1 MPKLNRSS
9 TKKALTLNRKVT
21 KFNAHNEAVKFDQRL
36 KQNPLFTPS
45 NPAMLSPTNPA
56 FIASMLRGGR

>member
-1 MPKLNRSS
+1 MSKLNRSS
-9 TKKALTLNRKVT
+9 AKKALTLNRKVV
-21 KFNAHNEAVKFDQRL
+21 KFTAHNEAVKFDQRL

-45 NPAMLSPTNPA
+45 KAMLSPTNPA

>member
-1 MPKLNRSS
+1 MSKLNRSN
-9 TKKALTLNRKVT
+9 TKKALTLNRKVE

-45 NPAMLSPTNPA
+45 NKAFLSPTNPA